1 MCDDCCACASGC
13 SAAEEDKLK
22 LEAPG
27 GDHGRVLVC
36 RGGLWKRVCDEGER
50 WTKEDA
56 IVTCRQ
62 LNYPYPE
69 SKQ

>member
-1 MCDDCCACASGC
+1 MLCCVDCQVENEVKIRPNGEDSGI
-13 SAAEEDKLK
+13 
-22 LEAPG
+22 
-27 GDHGRVLVC
+27 VIVC
-36 RGGLWKRVCDEGER
+36 NGGLWKRVCDKGER

-62 LNYPYPE
+62 LDYPYPE

>member
-1 MCDDCCACASGC
+1 MWCCIDCEFEDDVKIRPNG
-13 SAAEEDKLK
+13 EDF
-22 LEAPG
+22 G
-27 GDHGRVLVC
+27 IVIVC
-36 RGGLWKRVCDEGER
+36 RGGEWKRVCDEGER

-62 LNYPYPE
+62 LKYLYPE